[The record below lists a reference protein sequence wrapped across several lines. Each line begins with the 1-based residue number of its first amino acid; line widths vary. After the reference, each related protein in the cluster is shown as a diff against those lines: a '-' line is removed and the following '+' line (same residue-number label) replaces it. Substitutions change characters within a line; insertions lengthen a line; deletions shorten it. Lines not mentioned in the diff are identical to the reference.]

1 MFDACLGIVSEPWVL
16 YQGFFFCISVTI
28 GEEEKDHR
36 FSPSDIVACSC
47 MEDFIIKELRYSST
61 EKWLLIAPIRDL
73 CVCVREREEQSSIAY
88 TGSKKN
94 EREEHTKRRL
104 IAFPSLVAV

>member
-16 YQGFFFCISVTI
+16 YQGFFFCISAAI

-36 FSPSDIVACSC
+36 FSPSDIVECSC

-61 EKWLLIAPIRDL
+61 EKWLLIAPVRDL
-73 CVCVREREEQSSIAY
+73 CVRGRERNNHRSHIQEA
-88 TGSKKN
+88 KKN
-94 EREEHTKRRL
+94 EGGG
-104 IAFPSLVAV
+104 